1 MSQEKTTTQRQR
13 DALVFRIE
21 RYFADRKREKL
32 GFRATADTLGVR
44 YSTLRRRMI
53 YPGTFTLAELQR
65 VAEGIGI
72 PLPELLRE
80 EESHHDDAE
89 SVE

>member
-1 MSQEKTTTQRQR
+1 MPTKSAAQRQR

-65 VAEGIGI
+65 VAGGIGI

-89 SVE
+89 SVK